1 MIDALKYDSV
11 SFSENLSE
19 KRSTVAILM
28 KECLGIF
35 VHSDKR
41 VTDIRII
48 RRGFL
53 DLLVPN
59 GKGNARAY
67 ETWDE

>member
-1 MIDALKYDSV
+1 MPVSMIVCLFLKNSFRKQIDS
-11 SFSENLSE
+11 SHS
-19 KRSTVAILM
+19 K
-28 KECLGIF
+28 KECLRIF